1 MSGLRTSSFM
11 PRVSEA
17 CNFAHMLAPMEQD
30 GVLETTVP
38 AARLDAASTAGDA
51 SSWSLESCEREP
63 EAAPRPMMHSTSDPL
78 PFCGALK
85 SGRMPNQ
92 ATPHCAAQ
100 QAEGREEA
108 GRASTGCFGK
118 RTSDIVSARDLA
130 LTPRCGRHDVLSL
143 SPSLA
148 LSLSFLKRPFVPR
161 RFLHAF
167 FFHVSR
173 ETERSTCVI
182 RIQHHT
188 QTHTSNSWQ
197 DKDGDRGLV
206 DGDLGTW
213 SRLLE
218 QTASC

>member
-1 MSGLRTSSFM
+1 
-11 PRVSEA
+11 
-17 CNFAHMLAPMEQD
+17 
-30 GVLETTVP
+30 
-38 AARLDAASTAGDA
+38 
-51 SSWSLESCEREP
+51 
-63 EAAPRPMMHSTSDPL
+63 
-78 PFCGALK
+78 
-85 SGRMPNQ
+85 MPNQ
-92 ATPHCAAQ
+92 ATPHSAAQ

-118 RTSDIVSARDLA
+118 RTSDIVSARTFRTDTSLRA
-130 LTPRCGRHDVLSL
+130 SRCSLSL
-143 SPSLA
+143 SSLA

-182 RIQHHT
+182 RIQHYT
-188 QTHTSNSWQ
+188 QTHTSDSWQ

-218 QTASC
+218 QTACVVKSIQTRA